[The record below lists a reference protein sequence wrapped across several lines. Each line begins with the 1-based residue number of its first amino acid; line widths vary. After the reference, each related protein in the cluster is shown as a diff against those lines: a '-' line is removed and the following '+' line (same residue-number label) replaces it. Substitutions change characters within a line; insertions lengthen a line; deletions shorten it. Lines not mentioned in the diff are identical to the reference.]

1 MAAKA
6 EPSKARYR
14 VIRDVALAIGT
25 GQGYIAVAGEFVVL
39 DPDDAGPLVRDGML
53 TPAPAEEG

>member
-14 VIRDVALAIGT
+14 VLRDVALAIGT
-25 GQGYIAVAGEFVVL
+25 GQGYIATAGDIVVL
-39 DPDDAGPLVRDGML
+39 DPDDAAALVRDGMI
-53 TPAPAEEG
+53 APAGEES